1 MRTIQEIK
9 KEINEDFEKGAVV
22 CVADI
27 VNLIDKEVTK
37 GNLEPYSSMKFSN
50 ENIENFDTFFD
61 EIVVILLRKGYILA
75 EKDVISDGENVIQVY
90 YFKGRKSSEKYFK
103 NIKKNTGNSAYDDI
117 KTYSELFGREFEDDE
132 KIVNDKLN
140 EINQSIRRTL
150 VSNATSD
157 EDEDITRVALEY
169 DITNEGDKSLEYYC
183 ENDEV
188 LNKIVKEL
196 KNSGYSC
203 KTELKTGS
211 FSSDYIRLNEVIKR
225 GYHYRELIIEW

>member
-103 NIKKNTGNSAYDDI
+103 NIKKNKKKVFD
-117 KTYSELFGREFEDDE
+117 
-132 KIVNDKLN
+132 
-140 EINQSIRRTL
+140 
-150 VSNATSD
+150 ATSD